1 MIKKAITTLKVLQT
15 LRNNMRLKTLELQKI
30 QEKKFKILLTHA
42 YRNVPFYRRLFESMG
57 MSPRDIKDYEDI
69 SKIPITTKLQFQKAE
84 EETIARNIDIWVEH
98 KTSGSTGIKLS
109 LFFSMED
116 ALYNRGTYE
125 RARIENGLRILRDV
139 LLYIGN
145 PSIIPNEKKWYE
157 HFGVRRKEGLNVFE
171 PLEVQIKKLE
181 KVKPDALWGY
191 PSGIKLIANTI
202 KEKEIKGISPKLIFT
217 ASELLDPETRN
228 LINSVFNVD
237 LIDAYVAEEGGC
249 MAWEC
254 KEHSGYHMSMDTVLM
269 EFVDENGN
277 RVGAGEKGKVV
288 ITNLHSFAMP
298 IIRYE
303 LGDYAIPTYQEC
315 SCGRAGYLIK
325 SIEGRCDDFI
335 KLSDNKSISPRI
347 VVPIIESV
355 PGVSEFQLV
364 QEKVGEI
371 VVYIVKMK
379 ECRDTLIIGGINKK
393 FKKIF
398 GNNISVDTEIV
409 ENISRER
416 SGKLRSVISRL

>member
-1 MIKKAITTLKVLQT
+1 MIKKAITTLNVLRILQK
-15 LRNNMRLKTLELQKI
+15 NMRLNTSEWQKI
-30 QEKKFKILLTHA
+30 QEKKFIKLLTHA
-42 YRNVPFYRRLFESMG
+42 YQNVPFYRRLFDSVG
-57 MSPRDIKDYEDI
+57 ISPGDIEDYEDI
-69 SKIPITTKLQFQKAE
+69 SKIPITTKLQFQKAGE
-84 EETIARNIDIWVEH
+84 ERIARNIDIHVEH
-98 KTSGSTGIKLS
+98 KTSGSTGIRLS

-125 RARIENGLRILRDV
+125 RARLENGLRILRDV

-145 PSIIPNEKKWYE
+145 PSIIPNENKWYE

-191 PSGIKLIANTI
+191 PSSIRLLAKVMQ
-202 KEKEIKGISPKLIFT
+202 EKEIKGICPRLIFT
-217 ASELLDPETRN
+217 ASELLDPKTRN
-228 LINSVFNVD
+228 FINSIFKVD
-237 LIDAYVAEEGGC
+237 LIDVYVAEEGGC

-254 KEHSGYHMSMDTVLM
+254 EEHSGYHVNMDTVLM

-277 RVGAGEKGKVV
+277 RVNAGERGNVV

-315 SCGRAGYLIK
+315 SCGRPGYLIK
-325 SIEGRCDDFI
+325 AIEGRCDDFL

-347 VVPIIESV
+347 LIPIIESV

-364 QEKVGEI
+364 QDKIDEFF
-371 VVYIVKMK
+371 VYIVKKK
-379 ECRDTLIIGGINKK
+379 EGKDTLIIEEINKE

-398 GNNISVDTEIV
+398 GNNISVDTKIV
-409 ENISRER
+409 EIISREK
-416 SGKLRSVISRL
+416 SGKLRSMISRL